1 MPYKSSLAPTCKK
14 TQQLNF
20 TVVVIIILIP
30 AAYIFYWITQSGEIS
45 TDDYWYIIS
54 HFYST
59 NGFSSQPSDWIVRS
73 NEHLVLIPAIIYALN
88 IIVTKGSNIG
98 LSSIALLFA
107 LGQAILL
114 ATLLPKNLRLSR
126 SLFVVILLC
135 ISIFCF
141 TPAAA
146 QNWMRGF
153 SGVAWIGANLFVTAA
168 IFCLT
173 KLVHSQKVFWAIT
186 SLLFAV
192 LGSLTYST
200 AIAVFPVLCLAVLL
214 TRLPIRV
221 VLLYISCAITICST
235 YVLTYKTPDYHPP
248 LSRSISDILAFIPTY
263 LGAVFTFDFD
273 TACSI
278 GVVGLMIAICCTGY
292 WLTPQAKAIRSSW
305 LPWLLLQGYVIG
317 TALMAAVSRSGSG
330 IGSAI
335 QSRYAS
341 LPSLFWLSIT
351 VIIFIGLQKFRRN
364 GTTYWQ
370 LLIPLLAGLTVLSLS
385 MYRVGTEASQMIA
398 RTASLQPLV
407 TLSVQ
412 LGVADTDIIKQV
424 ITPSA
429 GQFLNLTD
437 ALKQHR
443 LVPFHRPVQADKLCA
458 FNQQL
463 SSDSLKPSTPQVLPG
478 FFDNLTKLTPEIARV
493 EGWAGDRQHRD
504 INCVAILNQNNIV
517 RGFALTGFP
526 RPDVAKALGRS
537 YAFSGWKGYV
547 RLSPEDQTLFA
558 YASSAPHTDWI
569 KLQNAYKLHQT
580 NPLKELN

>member
-1 MPYKSSLAPTCKK
+1 MPYKSSLAQTFNKK
-14 TQQLNF
+14 QQLNL

-59 NGFSSQPSDWIVRS
+59 NGFSSQPTDWLVRS

-114 ATLLPKNLRLSR
+114 ATLLPDNLRRSR
-126 SLFVVILLC
+126 SLFVVVLLC

-173 KLVHSQKVFWAIT
+173 KLVHSQKIFWAIS

-214 TRLPIRV
+214 TRLPLRI
-221 VLLYISCAITICST
+221 VLLYVSGAIAVCTI
-235 YVLTYKTPDYHPP
+235 YILTYRTPDYHRP
-248 LSRSISDILAFIPTY
+248 LSPNASDIFTFIPTY
-263 LGAVFTFDFD
+263 LGAVFTIDID
-273 TACSI
+273 AARSI
-278 GVVGLMIAICCTGY
+278 GIVGLIIAICCVGY
-292 WLTPQAKAIRSSW
+292 WLTPQARTFRTSW
-305 LPWLLLQGYVIG
+305 LPWLVLQGYVIG
-317 TALMAAVSRSGSG
+317 TAFMGAVSRSGFG
-330 IGSAI
+330 VESAM

-341 LPSLFWLSIT
+341 LPSLFWLSLT
-351 VIIFIGLQKFRRN
+351 VIVLIGLQKFRLN

-370 LLIPLLAGLTVLSLS
+370 LLITLLAGLTVLILS

-443 LVPFHRPVQADKLCA
+443 LVPFHRPFQSDSLCA

-493 EGWAGDRQHRD
+493 EGWARNRQHRD

-517 RGFALTGFP
+517 RGFVLTGFP
-526 RPDVAKALGRS
+526 RSDVAKALGRS

-580 NPLKELN
+580 NPFKELN